1 MSRLRIQIVN
11 PADGGFFYWLIKY
24 YLFAALGLVLVM
36 LHVLVAV
43 YVYFARSLP
52 ETPDLSRYAQLAPGV
67 TEIYSGDGS
76 LLATLAS

>member
-43 YVYFARSLP
+43 YVYFARTLP
-52 ETPDLSRYAQLAPGV
+52 ETPEKSAAAAAPGFPSQLSAPSV
-67 TEIYSGDGS
+67 SRIVV
-76 LLATLAS
+76 